1 LVHGESLPAGADGP
15 PMVAEEGVEP
25 ADRVEGS
32 GLPHRVAIRP
42 MQVERLLG
50 RRTASTAAT
59 YYKVLKIFYRLL
71 EEEEEEIPSPMAR
84 SRRRWSPTSLSR

>member
-15 PMVAEEGVEP
+15 PMVAEEGVVP

-71 EEEEEEIPSPMAR
+71 EEEEEIPSPMAR